1 MAQDEHFVSSSNS
14 GGSGGGGGA
23 AGAGAGNNRS
33 KTPKPKKAPQRGLGV
48 AQLEKLRIEEQRK
61 KEALLAANVLANNAI
76 GPGNESLAGRNIGG
90 GPIPKSLS
98 PVGPAHMT
106 NQSSDGGGE
115 DTLWSG
121 ECNSSCLEGG
131 GMEKQKVFVDNAGFL
146 FGGPQV
152 NVNLRFEPGVP
163 VLPQRPY
170 QFQRPPSQMVN
181 VSSPIS
187 SSRIEPP
194 SIQNVRG
201 NNYTPSWPEDD
212 KIVGIKR
219 LYPFSLEGPQTPSFL
234 GGNVQTTYGELAS
247 CSNEPRNKYT
257 RDSASNS
264 TLSVQ
269 NPSEDERLI
278 GGFLSL
284 APPSNTKNKHQPLD
298 FLGHDQGPDLSD
310 HKSLSTQENIKSRQS
325 HQLGSSSSNE
335 RAFTFFPIKSQTE
348 NSRNGNGDKGEKLDL
363 NLKL

>member
-14 GGSGGGGGA
+14 GGDGGA
-23 AGAGAGNNRS
+23 GGAGSAGAGTGNNRS
-33 KTPKPKKAPQRGLGV
+33 KTPKPKKVPQRGLGV

-76 GPGNESLAGRNIGG
+76 GPGNESLQAQNIGG
-90 GPIPKSLS
+90 GPTPKSLS
-98 PVGPAHMT
+98 PLGPAHMT
-106 NQSSDGGGE
+106 SDCGE
-115 DTLWSG
+115 HTLWSG
-121 ECNSSCLEGG
+121 ECNSSLGEG
-131 GMEKQKVFVDNAGFL
+131 GMENQKVVVDNAGFL

-152 NVNLRFEPGVP
+152 NVNLR
-163 VLPQRPY
+163 RPY
-170 QFQRPPSQMVN
+170 QFQRPPSQMMN
-181 VSSPIS
+181 VSSGNSPPPIS
-187 SSRIEPP
+187 SSQIEPP

-219 LYPFSLEGPQTPSFL
+219 LYPFSLEGPPIPSFL
-234 GGNVQTTYGELAS
+234 GGNFHTTYGELAS

-257 RDSASNS
+257 RDCASNS

-298 FLGHDQGPDLSD
+298 LLGHNHQGPNLSD
-310 HKSLSTQENIKSRQS
+310 YKSLSTQENIKSSQS
-325 HQLGSSSSNE
+325 HQLGTSSSKE
-335 RAFTFFPIKSQTE
+335 QAFTFFPIKSQTE